1 MVRAPCAVC
10 GAEEAPFKC
19 DRCFGVRYCGPEC
32 FESDTCLKK
41 VAYHRSTAALCEA
54 PREANG
60 VEEFLGLR
68 VAGLEAEVA
77 RLTTAAASA
86 ASEEADAPP
95 TSAARWLEKLTIGA
109 IAALLMTPG
118 GCYDGEL
125 VLQVLAYEG
134 EKFNG
139 ADVYS
144 VSDGTFFGY
153 ALVSPLLADDMKKT
167 VDPNAI
173 VKLIGSGVPPEAVPG
188 LRFIVFERFELVER
202 GAVVGERLGAP
213 VEHEFVQKL
222 VQLAAEAKAKKDA
235 KAPKPKTQPPPA
247 APKPKKPPAT
257 FAVDEAYPKEKVLR
271 LHDAATSAR
280 LVVPSA
286 KEQRKLFQRR
296 NVVLREVAEN
306 EFRHWRAGE
315 PSVVP
320 ASLFAEQFEALTCG
334 LFADWSRED
343 WANVVVA
350 GGAVLLCAL
359 PLPHDFRVLR
369 GKKSGSG
376 GGGFDF
382 DFRDEHRLRR
392 DVNDPS
398 LQQEIR
404 EDRGGDGPRIKY
416 IQERR
421 WPSADVDVFFHGLD
435 REDAHAKLVHLLKK
449 LRRTVKMKAG
459 VEHDVVFIKTPNTV
473 TVESGRPRRKIQ
485 FITRLYSTADEVLN
499 GFDIDCCCLGY
510 DGLDV
515 TLTER
520 CVEALRTRVNTV
532 NLDIRG
538 ECYEMRLLKYAERG
552 FAICVPGLDR
562 NALDRDWFRIELVKC
577 AWGDYET
584 TTSRDFAKWAQAENL
599 ERLLV
604 AEAISRET
612 GGWLDDTF
620 AGRRRK
626 MGAGASV
633 IHEFTYHIT
642 PNVLAANVVD
652 NYGSMGNTRDG
663 GKVYPATT
671 QLGVLE
677 QAHAIGEDDPVRI
690 GKGRVE
696 RTKRAWGSICWPE
709 GNMVRKPLTFAAW
722 AASSLAGVKHAPLSW
737 EEERTA
743 RLEAK
748 AKKEKEESSRK

>member
-1 MVRAPCAVC
+1 VC

-41 VAYHRSTAALCEA
+41 VAYHRSAAALCEA
-54 PREANG
+54 PREAND
-60 VEEFLGLR
+60 VEEALGLR

-86 ASEEADAPP
+86 ASEEANAPP
-95 TSAARWLEKLTIGA
+95 TSAAGWLGKLTVGG
-109 IAALLMTPG
+109 IASLLETPG
-118 GCYDGEL
+118 SFYDGEL

-139 ADVYS
+139 VHNGVNVYS

-153 ALVSPLLADDMKKT
+153 ASVPSPSLADDMKKT

-173 VKLIGSGVPPEAVPG
+173 VKLIGYGVPPEKMPG
-188 LRFIVFERFELVER
+188 LLFINFKRFELVER

-213 VEHEFVQKL
+213 VEHESLQKL
-222 VQLAAEAKAKKDA
+222 VQLAAQAKAKKDA
-235 KAPKPKTQPPPA
+235 KAPKAKTQPPPA
-247 APKPKKPPAT
+247 ASKPKKPPAT

-271 LHDAATSAR
+271 LHDAAMSAR

-306 EFRHWRAGE
+306 EFRHWRAGA

-320 ASLFAEQFEALTCG
+320 ACFFAEYFETLTCG

-359 PLPHDFRVLR
+359 PLPHDYRVLR
-369 GKKSGSG
+369 GKKSGSS

-382 DFRDEHRLRR
+382 DFRDENRLRR
-392 DVNDPS
+392 DPNDAS
-398 LQQEIR
+398 LEQELR
-404 EDRGGDGPRIKY
+404 EDRGDGPYLWKKY

-421 WPSADVDVFFHGLD
+421 WPSADVDIFFHGLD

-562 NALDRDWFRIELVKC
+562 NALDRDWFRIELVKSD
-577 AWGDYET
+577 WGDYET
-584 TTSRDFAKWAQAENL
+584 TTSRDFSKWSKAENL

-620 AGRRRK
+620 PGRRRN

-633 IHEFTYHIT
+633 IQRFAYHIT
-642 PNVLAANVVD
+642 PNVLASDVVD
-652 NYGSMGNTRDG
+652 NYGAMGNTKDG
-663 GKVYPATT
+663 AKVYPATT

-677 QAHAIGEDDPVRI
+677 QATLTGNQTAAIHPS
-690 GKGRVE
+690 
-696 RTKRAWGSICWPE
+696 RALNSIRWPE
-709 GNMVRKPLTFAAW
+709 GNMARKPLTFAAW
-722 AASSLAGVKHAPLSW
+722 TASSLVGAEHALNCYPS
-737 EEERTA
+737 T
-743 RLEAK
+743 K
-748 AKKEKEESSRK
+748 